1 MRRRDL
7 LAAMAAGLLWRPGS
21 FGSRRRRHHAAWEFR
36 LDGRQRWSLV
46 PRDGPAVIAAAE
58 IAVVLEGNGATPLGE
73 LENVRRFELAPPPGG
88 SAGWQVTGSV
98 AGVEVTAQFLHGPPA
113 LITVTARGLAAE
125 RTLTEIRF
133 LDSRT
138 ARVAGLAGGARTAGA
153 GRRQRL
159 WVNGYESSSDCRVVA
174 CDGAAEAT
182 SHWQLAVL
190 PPGPGT
196 PGHRDARGLALSFG
210 VEDAGAGRFAIADG
224 VAASSAFGRR
234 PVGMALAPA
243 SASLAIVPGD
253 DPLAA
258 LGRLVAAASPGRK
271 IPSGWSSGHALTA
284 GATEA
289 DLLSNLDAARRRCDA
304 QAFRVFQ
311 IDDGFQR
318 SAGDW
323 DTNDRFPHGHRWLTD
338 RIHAA
343 GFQAGLWL
351 APFAVAERSGI
362 PTAHPDWLL
371 QTPDGEPLTVE
382 LREDWGGRI
391 YGLDAGQADVQDY
404 LRELARHA
412 VSSWGYDYLKI
423 DALHVGVAGT
433 RRGRRV
439 SAAEAYR
446 AGLRAL
452 REGAGQAFILG
463 CEAPLQHAVG
473 LVDAMRTSPD
483 VEAAFPHFVPAARAS
498 LLRAHLNGTAWIND
512 ADAVLVGEPL
522 TEDEART
529 WASVVAL
536 SGGMAL
542 ASEDLGR
549 LPDERL
555 AILKRLMPVAPVLG
569 RALDVA
575 APDWT
580 GAQQDA
586 APAWLL
592 AQVMD
597 DWWML
602 AATNW
607 DDVPQPIAISLP
619 DHGIRGPLAA
629 YDVWEGVRRDDVHGR
644 LALSPPPHATTV
656 LSLRRPRRTPFV
668 LGSTRH
674 VVQGVMDLE
683 DERWDGRRRVL
694 SARAVLLDDRPY
706 ELTIALPPG
715 FRPREARC
723 EPDAEITVDSVEWG
737 AARLRLP
744 RPPGAELEWSVQF

>member
-7 LAAMAAGLLWRPGS
+7 LTAMAAGLLWLPGGAG
-21 FGSRRRRHHAAWEFR
+21 FRRRRHRGVWTFR
-36 LDGRQRWSLV
+36 LDDRQRWSLMPEV
-46 PRDGPAVIAAAE
+46 GLAVIAAAE
-58 IAVVLEGNGATPLGE
+58 IAVLLEGNEATPLGE
-73 LENVRRFELAPPPGG
+73 LENLRRFELAPPPGG
-88 SAGWQVTGSV
+88 SAGWQVIGSV
-98 AGVEVTAQFLHGPPA
+98 AGVEVTAQFLDGPPPS
-113 LITVTARGLAAE
+113 ISVTARGLAAE

-138 ARVAGLAGGARTAGA
+138 ARVAGLAGGARNAGSPH
-153 GRRQRL
+153 RPRL
-159 WVNGYESSSDCRVVA
+159 WINGYESASDCRVVA
-174 CDGAAEAT
+174 SDGAVQAT

-190 PPGPGT
+190 PPGPGN
-196 PGHRDARGLALSFG
+196 PGHPDARGLALSFG
-210 VEDAGAGRFAIADG
+210 VEDAGAGRFAIGDG
-224 VAASSAFGRR
+224 IVASSLFGRR

-243 SASLAIVPGD
+243 SASLTIVPGD

-258 LGRLVAAASPGRK
+258 LGRLAAVAPPRRW
-271 IPSGWSSGHALTA
+271 IPSGWSSRHAVPA

-289 DLLSNLDAARRRCDA
+289 DLLSNLDAARRCCDV

-311 IDDGFQR
+311 LDDGFQR

-338 RIHAA
+338 RIHGA

-362 PTAHPDWLL
+362 PAAHSEWLL
-371 QTPDGEPLTVE
+371 QAPDGEPLVVA
-382 LREDWGGRI
+382 LRDDWGGRT
-391 YGLDAGQADVQDY
+391 YGLDAGQAEVQDF

-412 VSSWGYDYLKI
+412 VSNWGYDYLRLG
-423 DALHVGVAGT
+423 ALHLGVAGT
-433 RRGRRV
+433 RHGRPE

-452 REGAGQAFILG
+452 REGAGRAFILG

-473 LVDAMRTSPD
+473 LVDGMRASPD
-483 VEAAFPHFVPAARAS
+483 VEAAFSRFVPAARAS
-498 LLRAHLNGTAWIND
+498 LLRAHLNGTAWISD
-512 ADAVLVGEPL
+512 ADTVPVGESL

-529 WASVVAL
+529 WASIVAL

-542 ASEDLGR
+542 ASEDLDR

-555 AILKRLMPVAPVLG
+555 AILKRILPVAPVHG
-569 RALDVA
+569 RALDIA

-580 GAQQDA
+580 GVQQDG
-586 APAWLL
+586 APAWIL
-592 AQVMD
+592 AQVLD

-607 DDVPQPIAISLP
+607 DDVPQRLALSLP

-629 YDVWEGVRRDDVHGR
+629 YDVWEGVRRDDVQGR
-644 LALSPPPHATTV
+644 LALTLPPHATTV

-674 VVQGVMDLE
+674 LVQGVMDLE

-723 EPDAEITVDSVEWG
+723 APDAEITVDSAERG
-737 AARLRLP
+737 AARLRLL
-744 RPPGAELEWSVQF
+744 RPPGAELDWSVQF

>member
-7 LAAMAAGLLWRPGS
+7 LAAMAAGLLWLPGS
-21 FGSRRRRHHAAWEFR
+21 AGSRRRRRRAAWEFR
-36 LDGRQRWSLV
+36 LDARQRWSLV
-46 PRDGPAVIAAAE
+46 PREGPGAIAAAE
-58 IAVVLEGNGATPLGE
+58 VAVVLEGQEATTLGD
-73 LENVRRFELAPPPGG
+73 LENVRRFELAPPRGG
-88 SAGWQVTGSV
+88 SAGWQVIGTV
-98 AGVEVTAQFLHGPPA
+98 AGVEVTAQFLDGPPP
-113 LITVTARGLAAE
+113 LITVTARGRAAE

-133 LDSRT
+133 LDSRS
-138 ARVAGLAGGARTAGA
+138 ARVAALAGGARNAGSP
-153 GRRQRL
+153 RRPRL
-159 WVNGYESSSDCRVVA
+159 WINGYESSSDCRVVA
-174 CDGAAEAT
+174 GDGAGETT

-190 PPGPGT
+190 PPGQAT
-196 PGHRDARGLALSFG
+196 PGHPATRGLALSFG
-210 VEDAGAGRFAIADG
+210 VEDAGAGRFEIAG
-224 VAASSAFGRR
+224 GIVATSLFGRR

-243 SASLAIVPGD
+243 SASLTIVPDD

-258 LGRLVAAASPGRK
+258 LGRLAGVAPPPRK
-271 IPSGWSSGHALTA
+271 IPSGWSSRHAVTA

-289 DLLSNLDAARRRCDA
+289 DLLSNLDAARRRFDT

-311 IDDGFQR
+311 LDDGFQR

-338 RIHAA
+338 RIHGA

-362 PTAHPDWLL
+362 PTAHPEWLL
-371 QTPDGEPLTVE
+371 QTPDGEPLVAA
-382 LREDWGGRI
+382 LREGWGGRI
-391 YGLDAGQADVQDY
+391 YGLDAAQAEVQDF

-412 VSSWGYDYLKI
+412 VSSWGYDYLRL
-423 DALHVGVAGT
+423 DALHLGAAGT
-433 RRGRRV
+433 RRGRPV
-439 SAAEAYR
+439 NAAEAYR
-446 AGLRAL
+446 SGLRAL
-452 REGAGQAFILG
+452 REGAGRAFILG

-473 LVDAMRTSPD
+473 LVDAMRASPD
-483 VEAAFPHFVPAARAS
+483 VEADFARFVPAARAS
-498 LLRAHLNGTAWIND
+498 LLRAHLNGTAWVND
-512 ADAVLVGEPL
+512 ADAVLVGESL

-542 ASEDLGR
+542 ASENLDR

-555 AILKRLMPVAPVLG
+555 AILKRIMPVAPVRG
-569 RALDVA
+569 RALDIA

-580 GAQQDA
+580 GVQKDG

-592 AQVMD
+592 ARVQD

-607 DDVPQPIAISLP
+607 DDVPQQLALSLS

-629 YDVWEGVRRDDVHGR
+629 YDVWEGVRRDDVQGR
-644 LALSPPPHATTV
+644 LALSLPPHATTV

-674 VVQGVMDLE
+674 LVQGVMDLE
-683 DERWDGRRRVL
+683 DERWDGRRRLL

-706 ELTIALPPG
+706 EVTIALPAG
-715 FRPREARC
+715 FRPAAARC
-723 EPDAEITVDSVEWG
+723 EPDASITVDLAEQG
-737 AARLRLP
+737 AARLRIA
-744 RPPGAELEWSVQF
+744 RPPGAELNWSVQF